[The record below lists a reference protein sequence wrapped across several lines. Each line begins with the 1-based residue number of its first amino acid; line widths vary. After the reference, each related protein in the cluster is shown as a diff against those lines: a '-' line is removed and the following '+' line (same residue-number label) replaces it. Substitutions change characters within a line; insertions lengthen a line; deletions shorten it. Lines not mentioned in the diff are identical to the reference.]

1 MKLTYYL
8 SPSRDAYENLA
19 QDEYFLTNLPPDTH
33 LLYFYVNENAVIIG
47 RNQNAFAECDLA
59 AMNADSVQLVRRITG
74 GGAVYHDCGN
84 LNFSFLSPA
93 DLYDTD
99 AQDEILLSALRSL
112 GIKAERNGRNDLV
125 AGGRKF
131 SGNAFGER
139 AKNRLRHGT
148 LLIHSDLTRLQRYL
162 TVSAKKLRAK
172 GVASVRSRVCN
183 LAEFRADLTSEMVM
197 EALLRSFAAYY
208 GSNVTEFPLG
218 ETEIAEIR
226 TLRDLRASEEWVL
239 GESPSFDYT
248 VEDRFSFGM
257 ASLCLSVADGKVDK
271 IRLFTD
277 ALDTTLSEQAQA
289 LLSGLYFSPEAVA
302 QTLGS
307 SDSPELRE
315 IGNAVLERNDG

>member
-1 MKLTYYL
+1 MKLAYYL

-19 QDEYFLTNLPPDTH
+19 QDEYFLTHLPPDTH
-33 LLYFYVNENAVIIG
+33 LLYCYINDNAVIIG

-93 DLYDTD
+93 DCYDTD

-112 GIKAERNGRNDLV
+112 GIDAERNGRNDITLTD
-125 AGGRKF
+125 GRKF
-131 SGNAFGER
+131 SGNAFGAR

-148 LLIHSDLTRLQRYL
+148 LLINSDLTRLQRYL
-162 TVSAKKLRAK
+162 TVSAKKLHAK

-183 LAEFRADLTSEMVM
+183 LAEICSDLTSDRII
-197 EALLRSFAAYY
+197 EAILHSFELYY
-208 GSNVTEFPLG
+208 GTKTADFPLT
-218 ETEIAEIR
+218 ETDHDEICQ
-226 TLRDLRASEEWVL
+226 LRELRASDEWVL
-239 GESPSFDYT
+239 GESPTFDYI

-257 ASLCLSVADGKVDK
+257 AELCLSVTDGRIAK

-277 ALDTTLSEQAQA
+277 ALDTTLPTLAEGT
-289 LLSGLYFSPEAVA
+289 LTGTFFSPKNVSEALKE
-302 QTLGS
+302 TKK
-307 SDSPELRE
+307 PELME
-315 IGNAVLERNDG
+315 LGAYVENNI